1 MFFTFD
7 ELAKDYGLLASKDT
21 DVYTVLNVSPDD
33 KAYMR
38 SIERRGEKFGK
49 PRINLSTIH
58 AMKGGE
64 DDNVILLTESYPAA
78 VTDDKLFDDEHRVFY
93 TGVTRTRH
101 NLHIIDTKSDFK
113 YNL

>member
-1 MFFTFD
+1 
-7 ELAKDYGLLASKDT
+7 
-21 DVYTVLNVSPDD
+21 
-33 KAYMR
+33 
-38 SIERRGEKFGK
+38 
-49 PRINLSTIH
+49 
-58 AMKGGE
+58 MKGGE